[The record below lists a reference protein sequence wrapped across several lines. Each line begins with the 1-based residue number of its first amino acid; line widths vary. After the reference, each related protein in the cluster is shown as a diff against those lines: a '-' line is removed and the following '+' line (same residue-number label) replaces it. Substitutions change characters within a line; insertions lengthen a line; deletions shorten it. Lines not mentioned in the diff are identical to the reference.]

1 MNFEAC
7 LKATINDSVVH
18 ALERMKTLDPESRS
32 QLFLEMSDWIFCDF
46 DIDDELIVPLET
58 ESINQFSTFPQNV
71 ITFLEH

>member
-32 QLFLEMSDWIFCDF
+32 QLFLEMGEWIFSDI
-46 DIDDELIVPLET
+46 DIDDELIVPLEI
-58 ESINQFSTFPQNV
+58 ESIN
-71 ITFLEH
+71 

>member
-7 LKATINDSVVH
+7 LKATIDDSVIH

-46 DIDDELIVPLET
+46 DIDDELIVPKK
-58 ESINQFSTFPQNV
+58 
-71 ITFLEH
+71 